1 MEKVSENEIINE
13 IKTGLEKGIILLGD
27 DYFEKEEFIA
37 KLNNSFINEIK
48 IEVFKMD
55 MTYLFPE
62 YGSADEKQI
71 QNIFDTIYRMLT
83 LLEKNVSLVLII
95 ENIILPNL
103 NIEKNKNS
111 NREKELFEKIIELCK
126 VQNVKVIL
134 DDIPSK
140 EYNFFNSFKQYT
152 I

>member
-62 YGSADEKQI
+62 DGSADEKQI